1 MCGRD
6 VRRGDGLTDLMQW
19 PLPAILATLLVPVL
33 VLIVVVLF
41 VALRRASAAR
51 RELEIV
57 AREDKEASIRKFR
70 RLEHDLHFLV
80 DFFRIFARLLGEM
93 HAERQVR
100 MIPHALLRAIV
111 EIYGPEVATVLVRR
125 GSPSGS
131 PEELPRLSVAA
142 LHSTRGPL
150 RKGMEFQFGEG
161 QAGVVAERQQVMVR
175 KDFEEDLVASYQRSQ
190 VTAEPE
196 YDIIAPMVAGGE
208 TLGVLAI
215 SRPDRHHDSERDVL
229 EMIARVGALTWK
241 NVQAYRDKEVEAE
254 VDKLTRIFN
263 KGALLR
269 RLGLALHEARQTGV
283 KTSIFMFD
291 LDNFKVYNDTNGH
304 LAGDRLLTQLAQ
316 LVKETVRADDVF
328 GRFGGEEFLLVMPN
342 RNSAQALTVAGTIRK
357 RIEEYPFEGG
367 QTQPLGRVTIS
378 GGVACFPDD
387 AAEQVELMQAADNAL
402 YRAKNDGRNQVRR
415 AEESGLNPIET
426 Q

>member
-1 MCGRD
+1 M
-6 VRRGDGLTDLMQW
+6 TDFMQW

-33 VLIVVVLF
+33 VVIVVVLF

-51 RELEIV
+51 REVEIV
-57 AREDKEASIRKFR
+57 AREDKDASTRRFR

-100 MIPHALLRAIV
+100 MIPQALLRAIV

-131 PEELPRLSVAA
+131 GSSNPEELPRLSVVA
-142 LHSTRGPL
+142 LHSTRGSL

-175 KDFEEDLVASYQRSQ
+175 KDFEEDLVASYQRAQ

-263 KGALLR
+263 NGALLR
-269 RLGLALHEARQTGV
+269 RLGLALHEARRTGV

-291 LDNFKVYNDTNGH
+291 LDNFKIYNDTNGH

-367 QTQPLGRVTIS
+367 ETQPLGRVTIS

-387 AAEQVELMQAADNAL
+387 AAEQVELMQAADKAL
-402 YRAKNDGRNQVRR
+402 YKAKGDGRNQVQR
-415 AEESGLNPIET
+415 ADESGLNPIET

>member
-1 MCGRD
+1 M
-6 VRRGDGLTDLMQW
+6 TDLIQW

-33 VLIVVVLF
+33 VVIVVVLLT
-41 VALRRASAAR
+41 ALRRSSAAR
-51 RELEIV
+51 REVESA
-57 AREDKEASIRKFR
+57 AREDKETSTRRFR
-70 RLEHDLHFLV
+70 RLEQDLHFLV

-100 MIPHALLRAIV
+100 MIPHALLRAVV
-111 EIYGPEVATVLVRR
+111 EIFGPEVATVLVRR

-131 PEELPRLSVAA
+131 GNPEELPRLSVVA
-142 LHSTRGPL
+142 LHSTRGSL

-161 QAGVVAERQQVMVR
+161 QAGMVAERQRVMVR
-175 KDFEEDLVASYQRSQ
+175 KDFDEDVVASYQRSQ
-190 VTAEPE
+190 VTVEPK

-367 QTQPLGRVTIS
+367 ETQPLGRVTIS

-387 AAEQVELMQAADNAL
+387 ATEQVELMQAADNAL
-402 YRAKNDGRNQVRR
+402 YKAKNDGRNQVRR